1 MTPGTMSPLR
11 VLTAA
16 ESLIKSPAGSSAGL
30 WQRTAAALGRQ
41 AIEGALRQYWHL
53 REPGLER
60 CNTHA
65 QLLCL
70 VVYFS
75 DRGLARQT
83 SATWAALSRACHHH
97 PYELNPT
104 ADELRAWLASA
115 RAFANEVV
123 RQIGPAATTKR
134 IDPR

>member
-11 VLTAA
+11 ILTAA
-16 ESLIKSPAGSSAGL
+16 EALIKSPAGSSVGL
-30 WQRTAAALGRQ
+30 WPRTAAALGRQ

-60 CNTHA
+60 CSTHA

-70 VVYFS
+70 VVYFR
-75 DRGLARQT
+75 DRDLARQT
-83 SATWAALSRACHHH
+83 SAIWSALSRACHHH

-115 RAFANEVV
+115 RAFADEVA
-123 RQIGPAATTKR
+123 RQTDKP
-134 IDPR
+134 D